1 MRRVAPGILLL
12 LGLVQLAQGGWIHAK
27 AHLAQYLLE
36 DAWRQTL
43 AGDRRVRPW
52 SWADTWPVARLR
64 TPGRGDDMIVLEG
77 ASGRVIAFAPGRL
90 HGSARPGRSGAC
102 VIAGHRDTHFAVLEE
117 LEVGDSLLLEDATA
131 TVHEYRVTGS
141 AVVDRSDV
149 GALECGDESCLI
161 LVTCWPFDAIQP
173 GGCERYVVWA
183 TRVVHGVESA
193 RLL

>member
-36 DAWRQTL
+36 NAWQQTL
-43 AGDRRVRPW
+43 AGDRQVRPW
-52 SWADTWPVARLR
+52 SWADTWPVGRLR
-64 TPGRGDDMIVLEG
+64 TPGHGDDMIVLEG

-90 HGSARPGRSGAC
+90 HGSARPGRPGAC

-117 LEVGDSLLLEDATA
+117 LEVGDPLFLEDATA
-131 TVHEYRVTGS
+131 TVHEYQVTGS

-161 LVTCWPFDAIQP
+161 LVTCWPFNTIRP
-173 GGCERYVVWA
+173 GGSERYVVWA
-183 TRVVHGVESA
+183 TRVVHSV
-193 RLL
+193 